1 MSTKPGNTF
10 IAKFSFIMGTI
21 IFIHTLIAIIFKID
35 VDKTPLV
42 MTFLLS
48 VLLFL
53 NGIHPGKEQK
63 VRKSRG

>member
-1 MSTKPGNTF
+1 
-10 IAKFSFIMGTI
+10 MGTI

-35 VDKTPLV
+35 VDKTTLV

-53 NGIHPGKEQK
+53 NGISS
-63 VRKSRG
+63 RKREKSEKIKGAD